1 MRPAVHTDRG
11 FTLVELIVVIG
22 IIGILA
28 SMLMGGIFVV
38 KARVRVTDSK
48 ALVRSVDLAA
58 KLFEG
63 EWGFFPPDHPK
74 DFNIAGIGVDVFKA
88 PHMPDIDGN
97 STKDKENSNVILT
110 LVLLTQKK
118 SGPYLELKSENLFV
132 VKEKATGKPILWGGR
147 ATTAPPGRGSVV
159 KKYNSTNT
167 TINGDTFRA
176 QIRYLVD
183 SWERPLIYDLN
194 SPETDSAGNRRFDL
208 TTNNIRSFD
217 LYSFGENERDQ
228 DGLSDGANNDDL
240 NNWE

>member
-48 ALVRSVDLAA
+48 VLVRSVDLAA
-58 KLFEG
+58 KLFDG

-74 DFNIAGIGVDVFKA
+74 DFNVAGIGVDVFKG
-88 PHMPDIDGN
+88 PHMSDIDGN
-97 STKDKENSNVILT
+97 STKDKNNSNVILT
-110 LVLLTQKK
+110 LALLTQKK

-132 VKEKATGKPILWGGR
+132 VTEKATGKPIMWGGQ
-147 ATTAPPGRGSVV
+147 ATNPRGALV
-159 KKYNSTNT
+159 KKYYSTNT
-167 TINGDTFRA
+167 MQNGKIYRA

-183 SWERPLIYDLN
+183 SWGRPLIYDLN
-194 SPETDSAGNRRFDL
+194 SPETGNHDL
-208 TTNNIRSFD
+208 SENKIRSFD

-228 DGLSDGANNDDL
+228 GGLSDGANNDDL

>member
-48 ALVRSVDLAA
+48 VLVRGVDLAA

-63 EWGFFPPDHPK
+63 EWGFFPPDSPV
-74 DFNIAGIGVDVFKA
+74 DFGDGLGQSAFDA

-97 STKDKENSNVILT
+97 STKNKENSNVILT

-118 SGPYLELKSENLFV
+118 NGPYLELKSENLFV
-132 VKEKATGKPILWGGR
+132 LKDPDTGIPIMWGGQ
-147 ATTAPPGRGSVV
+147 ATSPRGALV
-159 KKYNSTNT
+159 KKYFTTNT
-167 TINGDTFRA
+167 MQNGKIFRA

-183 SWERPLIYDLN
+183 SWGRPLVYDLN
-194 SPETDSAGNRRFDL
+194 SPETGKHDL
-208 TTNNIRSFD
+208 SENKIRSFD